1 MARHPALRF
10 DTLEDRAVPAIF
22 GVPWSDPRHLTLSFV
37 PDGTDVDGVGS
48 SLFATLPGGSG
59 QWQSAILRAVE
70 AWAANANINVDV
82 VADSGDPLGTPGA
95 PQGDVRFGDIRIA
108 ARPLSDNV
116 LAVTTPSGFLGGTR
130 TGDIVLN
137 STAAFSLGGAGGFD
151 LYSVLLQEVL
161 ISANPACSDS
171 LE

>member
-1 MARHPALRF
+1 
-10 DTLEDRAVPAIF
+10 
-22 GVPWSDPRHLTLSFV
+22 
-37 PDGTDVDGVGS
+37 
-48 SLFATLPGGSG
+48 G
-59 QWQSAILRAVE
+59 QWQAAILRAVE

-116 LAVTTPSGFLGGTR
+116 LAITPPSGFLGRTP

-137 STAAFSLGGAGGFD
+137 SNVLFSLQGDATHDD
-151 LYSVLLQEVL
+151 LYTVLLQEVGHAL
-161 ISANPACSDS
+161 GVANSTDPVSVMYEGYSGARAGLSAGDVAAIQALYGARAPDA
-171 LE
+171 